1 MHLLLFCCCSVV
13 ASRFP
18 PTSHTATQRQ
28 AFGLLQCRLRA
39 ALSTLDFPCSLVLAA
54 APPCAYKCPWLLS
67 FNLSQG
73 RDLLAAVETAV
84 RYVVC
89 YAS

>member
-39 ALSTLDFPCSLVLAA
+39 ALPTLE
-54 APPCAYKCPWLLS
+54 CPLLPRS
-67 FNLSQG
+67 SRRRRVRWDVPVVSQF
-73 RDLLAAVETAV
+73 
-84 RYVVC
+84 
-89 YAS
+89 